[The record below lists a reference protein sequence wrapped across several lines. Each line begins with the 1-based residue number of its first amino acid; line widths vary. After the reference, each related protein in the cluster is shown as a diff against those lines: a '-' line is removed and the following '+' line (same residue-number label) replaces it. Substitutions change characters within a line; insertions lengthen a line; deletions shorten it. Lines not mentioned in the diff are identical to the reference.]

1 MMGTTAKKGIIIIN
15 NKRIQGLVGTTEEEE
30 EEGMGTTAVIAPLPA
45 ILTMGEGITALAAA
59 MGILATP
66 IPTMEGAAISPAEA
80 VDVEG
85 VAIAPAE
92 AEAVAVVEAP
102 VIDVRSSKLIFFFF
116 GLK

>member
-1 MMGTTAKKGIIIIN
+1 MMGTTAKKGIIIIT
-15 NKRIQGLVGTTEEEE
+15 NKRIQGLVGTTEEEEE

-66 IPTMEGAAISPAEA
+66 IPTMEGAAIATAEA
-80 VDVEG
+80 VAVEG
-85 VAIAPAE
+85 VAIAP

-116 GLK
+116 FC